1 MNQDMEVSMADTGR
15 NRALGDF
22 PGLLSY
28 LAQGL
33 RLQLLPALPPLQ
45 VSSNPS
51 PPTFCTPLT
60 ADVPVQSK
68 EKLISVY
75 YRKDIQQNL
84 NSQAKQRENREKF
97 MEIKAGLVFIF
108 SFPTEEDKVVA
119 QGLREL
125 HIMHYCSLQSTIQQ
139 GTPIKQTM

>member
-1 MNQDMEVSMADTGR
+1 MEVSMADTGW

-51 PPTFCTPLT
+51 PPTFRTPLT
-60 ADVPVQSK
+60 ADVPVQPK

-84 NSQAKQRENREKF
+84 NSQAK
-97 MEIKAGLVFIF
+97 
-108 SFPTEEDKVVA
+108 
-119 QGLREL
+119 
-125 HIMHYCSLQSTIQQ
+125 
-139 GTPIKQTM
+139 